1 MGCSGSGGAV
11 AGMFAQLGTGWLV
24 MHFSYAPVFVIA
36 GLMHPLA
43 AFLVYRLL
51 PDRYFPAESRHP
63 QVAEAV

>member
-1 MGCSGSGGAV
+1 
-11 AGMFAQLGTGWLV
+11 MFAQLGTGWLV